1 MRAKFSALFQ
11 NLLFLAAISTSIA
24 AMAADAAAKKPPKNC
39 VEINNESSTQVY
51 ALEKKGGP
59 PVVIVQG
66 YMDNLKM
73 CKQIAGFL
81 NKDESRDSGFSCVK
95 LGSSGA
101 K

>member
-11 NLLFLAAISTSIA
+11 NLLLAALSTSIA
-24 AMAADAAAKKPPKNC
+24 AMAADTAAKKPPKRC
-39 VEINNESSTQVY
+39 VDIVNESSTQVY
-51 ALEKKGGP
+51 ALQKKNGP

-66 YMDNLKM
+66 YMDNSKM

-95 LGSSGA
+95 LGSGA
-101 K
+101 AN